1 VSKNLPDRF
10 GTSGLRSFSAGNLPT
25 ERRRADRA
33 VLQHAIKAWVAD
45 QKLTI
50 DLRSASAAI
59 EFATEEELN
68 FLSYGLS
75 RAGGDQTK
83 LAIVVRKLE
92 LLAQLNDRRIRGE
105 FG

>member
-1 VSKNLPDRF
+1 MPFSGVNLP
-10 GTSGLRSFSAGNLPT
+10 A
-25 ERRRADRA
+25 ERRRAEKS
-33 VLQHAIKAWVAD
+33 VLQHAIKSWVAD
-45 QKLTI
+45 QRLAI
-50 DLRSASAAI
+50 DLRSATAAI

-83 LAIVVRKLE
+83 LAIVGLKLE
-92 LLAQLNDRRIRGE
+92 LLIQLNDRRIRGE